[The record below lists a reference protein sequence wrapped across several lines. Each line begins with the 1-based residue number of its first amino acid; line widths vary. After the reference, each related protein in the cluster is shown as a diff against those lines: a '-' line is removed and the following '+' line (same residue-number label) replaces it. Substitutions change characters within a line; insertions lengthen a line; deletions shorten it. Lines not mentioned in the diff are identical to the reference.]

1 MVLLVR
7 NQWKPGG
14 RLPIPR
20 KRLLALLSTLLR
32 VENVSE
38 ALELSVVFCD
48 DAFIHELN
56 RDYRGKDKP
65 TDVLSFPQDLE
76 SGLLG
81 DLIISIPTS
90 LRQAKARKAR
100 LADEIEWLFL
110 HGCLH
115 LLGYEDETEEG
126 SQEMDRR
133 AHLALDAL
141 AAST

>member
-1 MVLLVR
+1 M
-7 NQWKPGG
+7 
-14 RLPIPR
+14 PIPR
-20 KRLLALLSTLLR
+20 KRLLVLLSTLLR
-32 VENVSE
+32 VEDVSE

-81 DLIISIPTS
+81 DLILSIPTS
-90 LRQAKARKAR
+90 LRQARARKAR

-133 AHLALDAL
+133 AHLALEAL

>member
-14 RLPIPR
+14 RLPILR

-32 VENVSE
+32 VEDVSE

>member
-1 MVLLVR
+1 M
-7 NQWKPGG
+7 
-14 RLPIPR
+14 
-20 KRLLALLSTLLR
+20 
-32 VENVSE
+32 
-38 ALELSVVFCD
+38 VFCD

-90 LRQAKARKAR
+90 LRQARARKAR

-133 AHLALDAL
+133 AHLALEAL